1 MSRQITRRHFL
12 KTAGVAASA
21 TLVGESLIGNSAAQ
35 AASSYVRRDIG
46 LLVTNDP
53 IITSYRAAVKAM
65 KALPATDPRSWTYQA
80 AIHGTTTTP
89 VQTAWKTCEHGTYF
103 FWSWHR
109 MYLYWFER
117 IVRKLSNDSCW
128 ALPYWNWS
136 AASERQLPAA
146 FRDTA
151 SELYTSNRNSAMN
164 SGAGSLPAS
173 YVDYSSSFAMVSFTS
188 ASSSIEG
195 TPHGAVHVGVGG
207 WMGSVPTAGQ
217 DPIFYLHHCNID
229 RLWNLWLAQ
238 GGGRSDPTGDST
250 WTGKKF
256 TFFDENGN
264 SVQMTGCE
272 VLRAAQQ
279 LNYVYEGEP
288 TQVNQY
294 CLPKIKLPPFI
305 FVRKE
310 LLRFP
315 IPPIVLESK
324 PVSFPMELKP
334 LRQQLTALAD
344 SKTDTVMLALDAV
357 EADRQPGVVWEVYVG
372 LPANTAADTKS
383 PHYVGNIALFGA
395 GVRSDA
401 HHEFK
406 PARFDFPIN
415 RAIAL
420 AFKGGQETVP
430 VTLAPSGIL
439 VDGKPSQ
446 PKVASRVRIGSVSLV
461 VESQKRQ

>member
-12 KTAGVAASA
+12 KTAGAAASA
-21 TLVGESLIGNSAAQ
+21 TLVGESLIGSTAAQ

-46 LLVTNDP
+46 LLATNDP

-89 VQTAWKTCEHGTYF
+89 VQTAWKTCEHGTYY

-117 IVRKLSNDSCW
+117 IIRKLSNDSCW

-151 SELYTSNRNSAMN
+151 SEIYTSNRNSAMN

-173 YVDYSSSFAMVSFTS
+173 YVDYSSSFAAVSFAS
-188 ASSSIEG
+188 ASSSLEG

-256 TFFDENGN
+256 TFFDENGS

-294 CLPKIKLPPFI
+294 CLKIKLPPFVI
-305 FVRKE
+305 VRKE
-310 LLRFP
+310 LIHFP

-334 LRQQLTALAD
+334 LRQQLTAFAD
-344 SKTDTVMLALDAV
+344 SKTDTILLAFDAV
-357 EADRQPGVVWEVYVG
+357 ETDRQPGVVWEVYVG

-415 RAIAL
+415 RAIAPAL
-420 AFKGGQETVP
+420 KGGQETVP
-430 VTLAPSGIL
+430 VTLVPSGIL
-439 VDGKPSQ
+439 VDGKPSR
-446 PKVASRVRIGSVSLV
+446 PKVESKVRIGRVSLV
-461 VESQKRQ
+461 VETQKRQ